1 MTDQANRLI
10 HPADREDTE
19 RSRIGQIGGCGG
31 GGCEETQWWR
41 SLVKLG

>member
-1 MTDQANRLI
+1 MTDQADRLI

-31 GGCEETQWWR
+31 GD
-41 SLVKLG
+41 VKRHSGGEVWLS